1 MSKAILYTIP
11 FSHYCDKARWALELA
26 EVPFEERGFLP
37 GLNRLATMRFG
48 GTTVPLLVRDGLVLK
63 DSTAIVSY
71 ADRSA
76 RSEKGRLIPRDPAQ
90 REDAVALEAHLDRRL
105 GVATRAWIYSFLL
118 DNPRRIRELASQ
130 GVSRAQALALGPLQ
144 GTLIT
149 MIRKGLRIG
158 PETRAWAR
166 TRVDEDFAMLSE
178 RLSDGRDFL
187 LGDQLTVADL
197 TLATLAAPA
206 LLPPEYPAALP
217 SVDELPEEAA
227 QQIKTWHA
235 TPAGAHALRIYR
247 EHRGAA
253 RIA

>member
-26 EVPFEERGFLP
+26 EVPFEERGYLP
-37 GLNRLATMRFG
+37 GLNRLATARFG
-48 GTTVPLLVRDGLVLK
+48 GSTVPLLARDGLVLK
-63 DSTAIVSY
+63 DSTDIVAY

-76 RSEKGRLIPRDPAQ
+76 RSDKGRLIPTDPAQ
-90 REDAVALEAHLDRRL
+90 RADAIALEERLDRRL
-105 GVATRAWIYSFLL
+105 GVASRAWIYSFLL
-118 DNPRRIRELASQ
+118 DRPARIRELASQ

-144 GTLIT
+144 GTLIK

-158 PETRAWAR
+158 PETRAWASA
-166 TRVDEDFAMLSE
+166 RVDEDLAMISE
-178 RLSDGRDFL
+178 RLSDGRSYL
-187 LGDQLTVADL
+187 IGDRLSVADL

-217 SVDELPEEAA
+217 SVDELPDEAA
-227 QQIKTWHA
+227 QQIKTWRA
-235 TPAGAHALRIYR
+235 TPAGAFALRIYR
-247 EHRGAA
+247 EHRGGA